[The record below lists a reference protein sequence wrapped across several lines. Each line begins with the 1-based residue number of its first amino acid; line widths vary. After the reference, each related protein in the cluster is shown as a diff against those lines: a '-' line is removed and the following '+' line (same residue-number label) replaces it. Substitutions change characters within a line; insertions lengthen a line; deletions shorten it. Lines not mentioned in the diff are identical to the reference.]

1 MKNEQ
6 ELINLLKE
14 NSRRSV
20 SDLAKNLGLSRATVQ
35 QGIERLERKGIIQG
49 YTVKINPHYQQQ
61 QVSAY
66 IMISIISQKTP
77 NIVRQ
82 IQKHPQLDMLCTISG
97 QYDLMAMVTES
108 TTEALDR
115 AIDSI
120 AALDGVEKTLS
131 HIVLSRKKDLAS

>member
-66 IMISIISQKTP
+66 IMISIISQKTLD
-77 NIVRQ
+77 IVRQ